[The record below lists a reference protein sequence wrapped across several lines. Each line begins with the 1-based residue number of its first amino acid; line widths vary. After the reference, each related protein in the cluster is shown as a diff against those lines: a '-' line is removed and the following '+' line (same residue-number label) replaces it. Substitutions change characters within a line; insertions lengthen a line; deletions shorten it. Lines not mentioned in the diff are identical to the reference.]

1 VKSLGDRHNP
11 HIRIVHRQALVI
23 VRRLL
28 PEYPRKY
35 FPFATEF
42 AAGLRAPA
50 CDLPVTHEEWLR
62 FQAKGEIDFARQGIP
77 LAISQLILTNSPGIA
92 AITGGTAAITV
103 SWISS

>member
-1 VKSLGDRHNP
+1 MANVYLARLNP
-11 HIRIVHRQALVI
+11 SDYEM
-23 VRRLL
+23 VRGNLNN
-28 PEYPRKY
+28 
-35 FPFATEF
+35 
-42 AAGLRAPA
+42 
-50 CDLPVTHEEWLR
+50 DLPVTHEEWLR